1 MFQFESKVRY
11 SEVNSERV
19 LKLAALTDYLQ
30 DCCTFQTE
38 EMGVGMDYLKD
49 FHGGWVLSSWE
60 IVIKE
65 LPKLS
70 DVIRIGTFPYDFKGF
85 YGLRNFCVENEAF
98 ERIAFAN
105 SVWVYMNTETMRPER
120 VPESVLAAYHEKEEE
135 PIPFAWS
142 DRKIK
147 VEGEGVAFNLVEVS
161 PYFIDTNRHM
171 NNGKY
176 IMVAESYLPEG
187 FTVGRIRAEYR
198 KAAVLGDI
206 LHPIIYKEENVVTV
220 ELADEA
226 GKPYAVVQFIRNCQ

>member
-11 SEVNSERV
+11 SEVNSERK

-49 FHGGWVLSSWE
+49 LHGGWVLSSWE
-60 IVIKE
+60 IVIKK
-65 LPKLS
+65 LPVLS
-70 DVIRIGTFPYDFKGF
+70 EVIRVGTFPYDFKGF
-85 YGLRNFCVENEAF
+85 YGLRNFCLENEQA
-98 ERIAFAN
+98 ERIVIAN
-105 SVWVYMNTETMRPER
+105 SVWVYMNTETMRPDR

-135 PIPFAWS
+135 PIAFEWS
-142 DRKIK
+142 ERKIK
-147 VEGEGVAFNLVEVS
+147 VEGEGVAEKPIEVS
-161 PYFIDTNRHM
+161 HYFIDTNHHM

-176 IMVAESYLPEG
+176 IMVAEGYLPEA
-187 FTVGRIRAEYR
+187 FEVERIRAEYR
-198 KAAVLGDI
+198 KAAVLLDV

-226 GKPYAVVQFIRNCQ
+226 NKPYAIVQFIGKCQ